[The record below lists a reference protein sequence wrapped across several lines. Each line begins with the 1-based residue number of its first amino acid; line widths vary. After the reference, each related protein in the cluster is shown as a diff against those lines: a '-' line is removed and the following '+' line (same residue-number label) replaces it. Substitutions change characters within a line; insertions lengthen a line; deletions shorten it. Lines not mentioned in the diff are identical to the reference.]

1 MNNKEKVEFFRIS
14 IAQKNIEIECYNRTV
29 FRQCRKYLSDFETPD
44 ILIKYS
50 MEEVKAEAP
59 VVSPI
64 EESEESYEGV
74 ATTRFYGD
82 IESTL
87 VLRKIADKMLSFDTF
102 LMHGAVVAYNN
113 NAYMFTAPS
122 GVGKTTR
129 IKLWCDLLPESFVVN
144 GDKPLIKIDDAQAIA
159 CGTPWCGKEGWNTN
173 TMVSL
178 RAIFLL
184 ERVADGEADSIEEL
198 TFRKAFPYLL
208 NQVYC
213 PKEPELMKKT
223 LSLLKTLDGRV
234 KIYKFRSTPT
244 KESVKLSYET
254 AKPE

>member
-1 MNNKEKVEFFRIS
+1 M
-14 IAQKNIEIECYNRTV
+14 
-29 FRQCRKYLSDFETPD
+29 
-44 ILIKYS
+44 
-50 MEEVKAEAP
+50 
-59 VVSPI
+59 
-64 EESEESYEGV
+64 
-74 ATTRFYGD
+74 
-82 IESTL
+82 
-87 VLRKIADKMLSFDTF
+87 
-102 LMHGAVVAYNN
+102 
-113 NAYMFTAPS
+113 
-122 GVGKTTR
+122 
-129 IKLWCDLLPESFVVN
+129 VN

-244 KESVKLSYET
+244 KEAVKLSYET